1 MSLHPNDI
9 HRRGRSA
16 SLMVALAL
24 ALLAAGFF
32 RAQVVQSAQYQ
43 LSSERNRLREVPLPA
58 ARGVIFDRHGE
69 IIAENIPG
77 YSVSILSPN
86 TDTLRSTLQRLSGLI
101 ALPGPEIESA
111 VRRFGRDPNRPTVV
125 LSDASFDQ
133 VSVLEEHRT
142 EFPSLIIQDAP
153 KRRYPDGAAV
163 SAFVGY
169 TGEINEKELNSAKF
183 SGYKSGQQIGR
194 AGLEKQYES
203 RLRGIEGSR
212 FVEVD
217 ARGRVVRDAA
227 ARPDSNAIAA
237 PALRTNIDLD
247 LQRFIAN
254 YFGDSLVG
262 GVVAIEPSTGA
273 VLAIHSAPGYDPN
286 RFVGGVRADY
296 YRQLTSDGRQPLYNK
311 AMQGRYPP
319 ASTFKLATA
328 ALALEAGVADF
339 DTRMPQPC
347 TGGYNFG
354 SRYFR
359 CWDKKGHGSLT
370 LTQAIAKSCDTY
382 FYQLGLRLQLSR
394 LLAGGVSLKFRE
406 KSGIDLPDETTPQ
419 WPYAV
424 EYFDKKY
431 GARGWTNAVTLNLSI
446 GQGENTQTI
455 LNMARFY
462 TALATDGRASRPE
475 VVTQS
480 PDRVPILKLTTAQLE
495 GLRNAMA
502 DVVSGRGTA
511 GSAAIQGVILAGKT
525 GTAQNETLVDHA
537 WFVGFA
543 PKDDAKIVVAVMLW
557 QGQHGYAAARIA
569 SKVVDN
575 YLKRPAIQPA
585 DIEGGGGN

>member
-9 HRRGRSA
+9 QRRARA
-16 SLMVALAL
+16 SSWLVAVSL

-32 RAQVVQSAQYQ
+32 RAQVVESAKYQ
-43 LSSERNRLREVPLPA
+43 LSSERNRMREVPLPA
-58 ARGVIFDRHGE
+58 ARGLIYDRHGV

-77 YSVSILSPN
+77 YSVSLLGTSAES
-86 TDTLRSTLQRLSGLI
+86 LRQTLQRLASII
-101 ALPGPEIESA
+101 ALTPPDIESA
-111 VRRFGRDPNRPTVV
+111 VRRYRRDPTRPTVV

-142 EFPSLIIQDAP
+142 EFPSLIIQEAP

-169 TGEINEKELNSAKF
+169 TGEINESELNSTQF
-183 SGYKSGQQIGR
+183 VGYKSGQQVGK
-194 AGLEKQYES
+194 AGLEQQYES
-203 RLRGIEGSR
+203 RLRGTEGSR
-212 FVEVD
+212 FVDVD
-217 ARGRVVRDAA
+217 ARGRVVREAA
-227 ARPDSNAIAA
+227 ARRDLDAIAA
-237 PALRTNIDLD
+237 PALRTNIDMD

-286 RFVGGVRADY
+286 RFVGGVRTDY
-296 YRQLTSDGRQPLYNK
+296 YKQLTSDERRPLYNK

-328 ALALEAGVADF
+328 AIALEAGLVDF

-347 TGGYNFG
+347 TGGYTYG
-354 SRYFR
+354 SRYFK
-359 CWDKKGHGSLT
+359 CWDKRGHGPVT
-370 LTQAIAKSCDTY
+370 LSQAIAKSCDTY

-394 LLAGGVSLKFRE
+394 FLAGGVTLKFRE
-406 KSGIDLPDETTPQ
+406 KSGIDLPNEMTSQ
-419 WPYAV
+419 WPYAI
-424 EYFDKKY
+424 EYFNKRY

-462 TALATDGRASRPE
+462 TALATDGRAARPE
-475 VVTQS
+475 VATQT
-480 PDRVPILKLTTAQLE
+480 PERTAILKLTPAQLE

-502 DVVSGRGTA
+502 EVVSGRGTA
-511 GSAAIQGVILAGKT
+511 GSAAIEGVLLAGKT
-525 GTAQNETLVDHA
+525 GSAQNETAKDHA

-557 QGQHGYAAARIA
+557 QGEHGYAAARIA
-569 SKVVDN
+569 SKIVAH

-585 DIEGGGGN
+585 DVEGNP